1 MVNDYNAK
9 KRTIALS
16 DATGSGRNA
25 LFAMLNVPKIGA
37 SWPNKPESLGGNFP
51 RFEWLSSN
59 EDSPGNRAAYMVHL
73 EKHVELPSNY
83 SFADMQRDRTLL
95 NSEIRRGE
103 ET

>member
-9 KRTIALS
+9 KRTIVFS
-16 DATGSGRNA
+16 DATGSGRDA
-25 LFAMLNVPKIGA
+25 LLAMLNVPEIGA
-37 SWPNKPESLGGNFP
+37 SWPSKPGGNFP

-59 EDSPGNRAAYMVHL
+59 EDSPGNRASYMAHL
-73 EKHVELPSNY
+73 KMHVELPSNY